1 MRRTYVGV
9 LGQVIDSM
17 AHTANCPDR
26 GHRIQPAHP
35 TCTPMPRVV
44 AMATENP
51 ASTIEIPR
59 PESGDVVELILEDHR
74 LFEHL
79 LRELR
84 NEQNDRDTLRRQIAE
99 LLVAHGEAEESKVY
113 PQLERK
119 NAIDEEEAEHGTKE
133 HQEGYETLVPLLEA
147 TELYDED
154 FSHHLHEFSETLLHH
169 LDEEERDILNPARE
183 EVSDED
189 RATLGAAWLAERN
202 RMLDEGCGS
211 LEQVRALVDAT

>member
-1 MRRTYVGV
+1 
-9 LGQVIDSM
+9 
-17 AHTANCPDR
+17 
-26 GHRIQPAHP
+26 
-35 TCTPMPRVV
+35 
-44 AMATENP
+44 MATET
-51 ASTIEIPR
+51 SVEIPR
-59 PESGDVVELILEDHR
+59 PESGDVVEMILEDHR

-84 NEQNDRDTLRRQIAE
+84 NEQNDRDVLRRQIAE

-133 HQEGYETLVPLLEA
+133 HQEGYETLLPLLEA

-154 FSHHLHEFSETLLHH
+154 FSHDLHEFSETLLHH

-183 EVSDED
+183 DVSHTE
-189 RATLGAAWLAERN
+189 RARLGAEWLAERN

-211 LEQVRALVDAT
+211 VEQVRSLVDDA